1 MPSEIQVLVG
11 RDRFY
16 GWKSL
21 EISRTLGELC
31 GSFSF
36 TAVDFPA
43 DEIKKIDVG
52 SPVVIKMV
60 ADTLQEWDLITGY
73 VDRTERRVDDGR
85 EFVFSGRDRTSD
97 LVDCS
102 ADYPKNTWTAKSLST
117 IAADLCDPFGIGVDS
132 IDIGAN
138 DPEIPRFSI
147 KTGET
152 VFDALDRLCNAYA
165 ILTITDAQ
173 GNIRLTRVGSAKSDT
188 SLIVGQNIQR
198 VDFIRDFSGRYS
210 KYTAKAQGNQKGAE
224 WLGDKISLRG
234 DATDVGVS
242 RYRPLLFMTEKQ
254 ETRESVQKR
263 VNWEAQVRAGQAEG
277 ASVTVKNWMQDPTG
291 RNSRPWEI
299 NETIGIKDE
308 GFDIEAQLVVSS
320 VTFSVSEGAGRETSL
335 ELSPPEI
342 FAENPSEKIELAS
355 KHSVK
360 PS

>member
-1 MPSEIQVLVG
+1 MPAEIHVLVG

-36 TAVDFPA
+36 AAVDFPA
-43 DEIKKIDVG
+43 DDIKKIDVG

-60 ADTLQEWDLITGY
+60 AETRQEWNLITGY
-73 VDRTERRVDDGR
+73 VDRTERRVGDGR

-102 ADYPKNTWTAKSLST
+102 ADYPKNTWIKKSLST
-117 IAADLCDPFGIGVDS
+117 IASDLCAPFDIGVDS
-132 IDIGAN
+132 IDISLN
-138 DPEIPRFSI
+138 DPEITKFSI

-165 ILTITDAQ
+165 ILTITDAA
-173 GNIRLTRVGSAKSDT
+173 GNVRLTRIGSARADT
-188 SLIVGQNIQR
+188 RLVVGEN
-198 VDFIRDFSGRYS
+198 VASADFIRDFSGRYS
-210 KYTAKAQGNQKGAE
+210 SYSAKAQGNQAGSE
-224 WLGDKISLRG
+224 WLSDKISLRG
-234 DATDVGVS
+234 DATDTGVG
-242 RYRPLLFMTEKQ
+242 RYRPLLFMTDRQ

-263 VNWEAQVRAGQAEG
+263 VNWEAQVRAGRAEG
-277 ASVTVKNWMQDPTG
+277 ASVVVKNWMQNPSG
-291 RNSRPWEI
+291 FSSRPWEI
-299 NETIGIKDE
+299 NETISIQDE

-320 VTFSVSEGAGRETSL
+320 LTFSINGNAGRETSM

-342 FAENPSEKIELAS
+342 FAENPSERIELAR
-355 KHSVK
+355 KHSVQ